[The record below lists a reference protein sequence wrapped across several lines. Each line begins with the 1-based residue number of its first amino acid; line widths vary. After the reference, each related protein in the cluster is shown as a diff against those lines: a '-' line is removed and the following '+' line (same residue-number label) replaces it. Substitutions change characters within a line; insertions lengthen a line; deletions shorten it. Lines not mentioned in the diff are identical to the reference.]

1 MSGAN
6 ALPKGELMSL
16 EMAYPVH
23 PGEVLAAEVL
33 PRFKL
38 NATEAACKLS
48 VARPGF
54 NNVLNSKRS
63 VTPELALKVE
73 RVFGYPARLL
83 LAMQAAFDLAAA
95 THDKALVDKLA
106 SMERMSQRA
115 V

>member
-1 MSGAN
+1 MA
-6 ALPKGELMSL
+6 L

-23 PGEVLAAEVL
+23 PGEILAEEVL
-33 PRFKL
+33 PRYNL
-38 NATEAACKLS
+38 NVTKAAARLN

-54 NNVLNSKRS
+54 NNVLNSKRA

-95 THDKALVDKLA
+95 KHDVALAEKLA
-106 SMERMSQRA
+106 RMQRIPQLA
-115 V
+115 